1 MQQHET
7 TLDSHVAH
15 SVDFQ
20 VWRPERSGNEVLNC
34 YHFVGSNYFP
44 VFHTEISG
52 RFIADVPKDQRIE
65 VQPFDIIG
73 VSVSDNMQ
81 HTRSTAHIFWSSDTA
96 LTLIPDSTRV
106 CLVMEPETAS
116 NLRARYGYPP
126 VITAVVGKSR
136 IGYKQLRGKGPPE
149 L

>member
-44 VFHTEISG
+44 VFHTETTG
-52 RFIADVPKDQRIE
+52 RFIADVPEDQRIE

-73 VSVSDNMQ
+73 VSVSDSMQ
-81 HTRSTAHIFWSSDTA
+81 QHRASPGQFLWGSDPA
-96 LTLIPDSTRV
+96 LTLIPSSTRV

-116 NLRARYGYPP
+116 NLRTIYTYTPL
-126 VITAVVGKSR
+126 ITAVVGESR
-136 IGYKQLRGKGPPE
+136 IGY
-149 L
+149 